1 MRMRERGIGNLPF
14 IAVLVL
20 FVIATVLFFLKQDE
34 ADKALERTKAAN
46 VNLAKAQGD
55 LVKMV
60 DAYKSIRDV
69 IGVADAALDAS
80 TTNIPNK
87 DKVAEVIRN
96 YVNAVVKQATQDG
109 EVTLDTKVYS
119 IEDQSIIKEQAGDKT
134 VVRFYQV
141 STSPDN
147 TTVKTALDPISKAL
161 AAAAKIAAE
170 NNSKHDQSVKDRDRL
185 VEELKGANATA
196 QSAYQSDL
204 AAKQQAAEGWKTQLD
219 STRSNL
225 ETLTTKL
232 DQKEAEFSTKI
243 QAKDKELRTISRGRD
258 AWKSRAINE
267 KDRKAL
273 AIKEDPI
280 DGQVIAVSD
289 VLGTLWINLGRR
301 NKLSSGTRFIVWRPA
316 KGNVRENIAECRV
329 INVTETRSECRIT
342 KRLSSRVR
350 PTEGMNI
357 SNPFYDPKGK
367 LTAYI
372 FGDLKTYPSDQ
383 AARRLAA
390 AGVKVSR
397 TLDLNVNIIILGE
410 PPKGGDEEIDMEDA
424 AAVSQAETKAKMDRG
439 KRLDWIMS
447 KAVAIGAI
455 VVTEDRLAT
464 FIEW

>member
-34 ADKALERTKAAN
+34 ADKALQRANSAAEN
-46 VNLAKAQGD
+46 TRKAQGD

-60 DAYKSIRDV
+60 DAFTSLRDA
-69 IGVADAALDAS
+69 IGIADAGLDATS
-80 TTNIPNK
+80 SNIPNK
-87 DKVAEVIRN
+87 DQVAEVVRN
-96 YVNAVVKQATQDG
+96 YVNGVVKAATQAG
-109 EVTLDTKVYS
+109 EVTLDTKSYS
-119 IEDQSIIKEQAGDKT
+119 IEDQSIIKEQAGDRT
-134 VVRFYQV
+134 TLQV
-141 STSPDN
+141 FQVATSPDAM
-147 TTVKTALDPISKAL
+147 TVKAAMDPIAKSLTAL
-161 AAAAKIAAE
+161 AKIAAE
-170 NNSKHDQSVKDRDRL
+170 NNAKHDQAVKDKDRL
-185 VEELKGANATA
+185 VEDLKGANAQA

-273 AIKEDPI
+273 AMKEDPI
-280 DGQVIAVSD
+280 DGQVTAVSD
-289 VLGTLWINLGRR
+289 VLGTLWVNLGRR

-329 INVTETRSECRIT
+329 INVGERSSECRIT
-342 KRLSSRVR
+342 KRLSRRVR
-350 PTEGMNI
+350 PTEGMNV

-390 AGVKVSR
+390 AGVRVSR
-397 TLDLNVNIIILGE
+397 TLDLNVNVIILGE
-410 PPKGGDEEIDMEDA
+410 PPKGGDEEIDMEDE
-424 AAVSQAETKAKMDRG
+424 AAVAQAATKAKMDRG
-439 KRLDWIMS
+439 KRLDWVMN

-455 VVTEDRLAT
+455 VVTEDVLAT
-464 FIEW
+464 FIDW